1 LDDFLDMSNT
11 RGFPALINPSSP
23 RSNYTF
29 QDFDS
34 ATPFLKWF
42 QTEYKTHATQKY
54 AGGFG
59 IGLSFISCFSAFK
72 LGQGFGGIVGTLLGA
87 NEEATT
93 FLQILFGTAA
103 FIPTGTL
110 VSFPVYGEFK
120 HSTGYIMCLPQL
132 TRRPDFNRTLAPMLS
147 ARALAALAGI
157 PFYYLM
163 SPYLN
168 DIPVVKILFPGT
180 ALVTGYLATFAIERM
195 IIENIFIHLSADS
208 ETNVSKDARALLN
221 GKASRAITA
230 LKHTSNDDVEMIW
243 QKICALTVNN
253 AFSEADN
260 IDIIQI
266 LLDEVPTL
274 FDNSDQ
280 QNALALMHSSW
291 VYTST
296 RYTTD
301 IVSILLG
308 IFATYVLFALAK
320 SGTELLLQTV
330 GVDDFDDAMIQ
341 DLITTIAVFS
351 TLPNTI
357 FGAYFAFLAG
367 RSIHESAAELK
378 CCPSVQT
385 SSAYIIAAFS
395 AVPQT
400 YVAITAA
407 ESTFDK
413 AIIIP
418 TFCGTTLARALA
430 FNMLLSVIT
439 HVLYPESVGRKRS
452 ELIHLITRLQRGIN
466 LGDPSQIVA
475 IRDALIV
482 QPSTPPGENIVSDS
496 FSVVELARDSSAV
509 GLSQFGQFN
518 DRRRA
523 STRVASPEPSNGA
536 TQRNIPS

>member
-1 LDDFLDMSNT
+1 
-11 RGFPALINPSSP
+11 
-23 RSNYTF
+23 
-29 QDFDS
+29 
-34 ATPFLKWF
+34 
-42 QTEYKTHATQKY
+42 
-54 AGGFG
+54 
-59 IGLSFISCFSAFK
+59 
-72 LGQGFGGIVGTLLGA
+72 
-87 NEEATT
+87 
-93 FLQILFGTAA
+93 
-103 FIPTGTL
+103 
-110 VSFPVYGEFK
+110 
-120 HSTGYIMCLPQL
+120 
-132 TRRPDFNRTLAPMLS
+132 
-147 ARALAALAGI
+147 
-157 PFYYLM
+157 
-163 SPYLN
+163 
-168 DIPVVKILFPGT
+168 
-180 ALVTGYLATFAIERM
+180 
-195 IIENIFIHLSADS
+195 
-208 ETNVSKDARALLN
+208 
-221 GKASRAITA
+221 
-230 LKHTSNDDVEMIW
+230 
-243 QKICALTVNN
+243 
-253 AFSEADN
+253 
-260 IDIIQI
+260 
-266 LLDEVPTL
+266 
-274 FDNSDQ
+274 
-280 QNALALMHSSW
+280 
-291 VYTST
+291 
-296 RYTTD
+296 
-301 IVSILLG
+301 
-308 IFATYVLFALAK
+308 
-320 SGTELLLQTV
+320 V

-496 FSVVELARDSSAV
+496 FSVVELASSAV